1 MKYKI
6 ELIADFGNYD
16 EIGEIE
22 CDDELEI
29 GEIGSFNCGKYVF
42 PFKVLSKEGN
52 CKVGIIGNYDIV
64 VLAEK
69 EIEKNN

>member
-6 ELIADFGNYD
+6 ELIADFGNYG

-42 PFKVLSKEGN
+42 PFKVLSKEADLSLETIA
-52 CKVGIIGNYDIV
+52 K
-64 VLAEK
+64 
-69 EIEKNN
+69 